1 MAKVKICSTCGMEFI
16 AKRKDQV
23 YCSKECKGVISAK
36 IKKKKPP
43 HKVKQSV
50 SEILKIGRAH
60 GIYSYGKIVQAIER
74 GEIE

>member
-23 YCSKECKGVISAK
+23 YCSKD
-36 IKKKKPP
+36 
-43 HKVKQSV
+43 
-50 SEILKIGRAH
+50 
-60 GIYSYGKIVQAIER
+60 GIYSYGKIVQAMER